1 MRDVFII
8 VIEHS
13 DQLSDVLD
21 ALPFDDAEFR
31 ELASKRV
38 RNSRPLVDEQL
49 PGCIPGQRRLLLL
62 ALYANKPHVRP
73 RRGFADRVASCASDF
88 PPLEVGFHV
97 VRRNQ
102 AHPMAQAT
110 DLTAPIVR

>member
-49 PGCIPGQRRLLLL
+49 PGCIPPGHDSIQSGNALLIL
-62 ALYANKPHVRP
+62 AR
-73 RRGFADRVASCASDF
+73 SSF
-88 PPLEVGFHV
+88 PLHF
-97 VRRNQ
+97 
-102 AHPMAQAT
+102 
-110 DLTAPIVR
+110 IF